1 MNGRPRRLAL
11 IPILCLLAA
20 AVGAGCGGSEE
31 AESRSAPSTTEFP
44 PAQGKTIDQILESP
58 GATRSEA
65 VVAPAAQ
72 SFEIGLNRYPFGVFA
87 TDGAQ
92 IDDAD
97 VALYF
102 ARNAEAPVQGPLP
115 AEVVSLET
123 KPAYR
128 AKGSAGDVSTAYV
141 VPAVDFDRRGPWLAV
156 AVLKGTEGLE
166 TARLP
171 SPTVGLYPRIPAV
184 GERAP
189 RVHTPTADEV
199 ADLSEID
206 TRVPPDQ
213 MHEVDFADVVGREPV
228 VLLFATPA
236 LCTSRVCGP
245 VVDIAQQVAD
255 RHVGEVDF
263 IHMEV
268 YEDNDPNKPIRP
280 QLQAYGLRTEPW
292 TFVID
297 AEGVV
302 RERIEGA
309 YGVAELEAAVE
320 EVLPAEG

>member
-1 MNGRPRRLAL
+1 VNGRPRRLAL

-20 AVGAGCGGSEE
+20 LAVAGCGGSEE
-31 AESRSAPSTTEFP
+31 DGTRPAPAATEFP
-44 PAQGKTIDQILESP
+44 SAEGKTIDQLRTGS
-58 GATRSEA
+58 GATPSEA

-72 SFEIGLNRYPFGVFA
+72 SFEVGVNRYPFGVFS
-87 TDGAQ
+87 TGGEQ

-102 ARNAEAPVQGPLP
+102 AKDEEAPVQGPLP

-128 AKGSAGDVSTAYV
+128 AKGSVGDVSTAYV
-141 VPAVDFDRRGPWLAV
+141 VPGVDFDRRGPWLAV
-156 AVLKGTEGLE
+156 AMLNGPEGLE
-166 TARLP
+166 AARLP
-171 SPTVGLYPRIPAV
+171 SPDVGLYPKIPAI
-184 GERAP
+184 GEKAP
-189 RVHTPTADEV
+189 SVHTPTADEV

-213 MHEVDFADVVGREPV
+213 MHAVDFADLVGRKPV

-255 RHVGEVDF
+255 RHAGEVEF
-263 IHMEV
+263 VHMEV

-280 QLQAYGLRTEPW
+280 QLEAYGLRTEPW

-297 AEGVV
+297 ADGVV

-309 YGVAELEAAVE
+309 YGVAELEAAVA
-320 EVLPAEG
+320 EVLPG